1 MEELIGVTKLIKVK
15 DETHKELMK
24 LGKYGD
30 TMDDIINEILQYY
43 KKSRHGPGSRVSNV
57 T

>member
-1 MEELIGVTKLIKVK
+1 MDDLIRVTKLIKVK

-30 TMDDIINEILQYY
+30 TMDGIINEILDYY
-43 KKSRHGPGSRVSNV
+43 KKSRYGAGSRVSS
-57 T
+57 